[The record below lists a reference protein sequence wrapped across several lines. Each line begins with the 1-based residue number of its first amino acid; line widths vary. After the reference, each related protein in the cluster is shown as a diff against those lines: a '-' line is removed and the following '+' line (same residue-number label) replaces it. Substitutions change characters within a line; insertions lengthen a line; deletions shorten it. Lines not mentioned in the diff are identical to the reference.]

1 MSLVCPHCRGNSF
14 LMVTGSDGRTVTV
27 CTECDNPVPFDPP
40 KDIGPGLEKPKSED
54 AA

>member
-1 MSLVCPHCRGNSF
+1 MPLVCPHCRGNAF

-40 KDIGPGLEKPKSED
+40 SETGPGLEKPESGE